1 MPSVLVVGDSIIDEY
16 IFGITTRIS
25 PEAPVPVVVEQRR
38 ELRPGGAANVARNVQ
53 SLGCDVNLLTVA
65 GAGFAGIADDI
76 PTYATPIRRIHTRKT
91 RVVSSGQQIVRIDCE
106 DRSSIDPEEVGRIA
120 DTYYSLLKNDKPDV
134 VVISDYCMG
143 MITPS
148 LANTL
153 VHSACV
159 RGIHV
164 IVDTKKTDI
173 SCFQGASV
181 ITPNIKELALMGGVK
196 AIWHAGAHAIV
207 TKSELGVDYMKHGGH
222 HKSIP
227 AVHQEV
233 VDVTGAGDTFVA
245 ALAVHQANAPSD
257 DWYAAIMYANVAAGV
272 VVRKHGTATATQAEV
287 EALAFDTGRTIR

>member
-1 MPSVLVVGDSIIDEY
+1 MPSVLVVGDSITDEY
-16 IFGITTRIS
+16 IYGITTRIS

-38 ELRPGGAANVARNVQ
+38 ELRPGGAANVAMNVH
-53 SLGCDVNLLTVA
+53 SLGCKVQLLTTC
-65 GAGFAGIADDI
+65 GIPPTHMNHPFPETAI
-76 PTYATPIRRIHTRKT
+76 PTRKRETIKT
-91 RVVSSGQQIVRIDCE
+91 RVVSGGQQIVRIDKE
-106 DRSSIDPEEVGRIA
+106 DRRQLSAEEVGPIA
-120 DTYYSLLKNDKPDV
+120 NAYYELLKSKPDV
-134 VVISDYCMG
+134 VIVSDYCMG

-148 LANTL
+148 LANVL